1 MHHDESDENEADV
14 GMNRIPDVQDGQRGE
29 RASSRQ

>member
-1 MHHDESDENEADV
+1 MHHDQSDENESDV
-14 GMNRIPDVQDGQRGE
+14 GMNCVADVQDGQGTE